1 MRWEKFLRK
10 RFTLENGSAERK
22 KKVASLLTRLL
33 EEAKVLAD
41 VPSVINSEK
50 WCTNVQLVLELD
62 VLYQR
67 NAGYS
72 EEVTAHMWRYYKAT
86 KDGTEASQKALEAA
100 VGAAVRISSTHVMA
114 TPKAPEGEKPTT
126 PGESATARPPAARGK
141 KPHPKLLGELAPQ
154 QRFKSGGVVPTGL
167 GPDVSARCQ
176 GREVR
181 LEELQRP
188 EVRAELR
195 RQAVALRDV
204 SAKHQDTRDRLDEE
218 WKVSGGDT
226 IATLMMWRTNLAP
239 HHGTDVRPRPP
250 SEGIRRTN
258 GGSTDQGAATR
269 GRELCCRSSAPSNS
283 TGPCDIIYITTTY
296 I

>member
-167 GPDVSARCQ
+167 GPGRVGAMPGAGGETGGAPTTGSPCGAETAGSGAPRRLCEASGHQ
-176 GREVR
+176 G
-181 LEELQRP
+181 
-188 EVRAELR
+188 
-195 RQAVALRDV
+195 
-204 SAKHQDTRDRLDEE
+204 
-218 WKVSGGDT
+218 
-226 IATLMMWRTNLAP
+226 IAS
-239 HHGTDVRPRPP
+239 VF
-250 SEGIRRTN
+250 
-258 GGSTDQGAATR
+258 
-269 GRELCCRSSAPSNS
+269 LCVCFESSIKYRN
-283 TGPCDIIYITTTY
+283 
-296 I
+296 